1 MDIVEIVAII
11 ILILAIVILLYYIIS
26 AKSNVLDK
34 VKDYVPASMDTGEPE
49 TMPSGAYENEEDK
62 VSMGDKIKY
71 TFKDVPSSLNNS
83 TDLFSK
89 KLDSFLDEK
98 SEELIEDWSLVTKD
112 DLSDLE
118 ERCDTACESIDDLE
132 KRFNDYQTNTDD
144 NIADLDTRLKALED
158 LDKE

>member
-49 TMPSGAYENEEDK
+49 TMPSGAYGNEEDK

-132 KRFNDYQTNTDD
+132 KRFKDYQTNTDD

>member
-132 KRFNDYQTNTDD
+132 KRFKDYQTNTDD

>member
-132 KRFNDYQTNTDD
+132 KRFKDYQTNTDD
-144 NIADLDTRLKALED
+144 NIADLDKRLKDLEGID
-158 LDKE
+158 EE

>member
-62 VSMGDKIKY
+62 DSMGDKIKY

-132 KRFNDYQTNTDD
+132 KRFKDYQTNTDD